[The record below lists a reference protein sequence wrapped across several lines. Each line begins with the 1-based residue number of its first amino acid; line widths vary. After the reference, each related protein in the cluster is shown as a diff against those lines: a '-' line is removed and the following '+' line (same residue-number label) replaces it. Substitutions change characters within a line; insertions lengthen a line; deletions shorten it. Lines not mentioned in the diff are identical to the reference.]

1 MKTFG
6 NLYSS
11 IISFENLLL
20 ASQKARKGKRFKESC
35 SRFEFNLERELFLLQ
50 QELTD
55 MTYCHGGYRNF
66 FVFDPKQRLIS
77 AAPYRD
83 RVVHHA
89 LCNIVEPIF
98 DRSFIADSYACRK
111 NKGAHA
117 AANRYTKYAR
127 KYRYVLKCDIKK
139 YFHSIDQDILLSII
153 TKKITCPDIIWLIN
167 EIICSRRDT
176 ASLVYFPGDTL
187 FTPLLRQNGIP
198 IGNLTS
204 QFFANVY
211 LDGFDHFVKQTLR
224 LPYIRYVDDFVAF
237 AESKEQLN
245 EAKEQMN
252 SYLDR
257 LRLKMHENKS
267 RVYRVTDGVRF
278 LGYRMF
284 PDHRLLDKGNVLR
297 MRRKMKKLSDGF
309 RDGEIAFST
318 VHQSIQSW
326 VGHAA
331 HADTWKIRGK
341 VLGSVVFQRGDAGE
355 ASGRFV
361 EQQP

>member
-1 MKTFG
+1 MKTFK
-6 NLYSS
+6 NLYPD

-20 ASQKARKGKRFKESC
+20 ASRKARKGKRFKESC
-35 SRFEFNLERELFLLQ
+35 SRFEFNLEGELLSLQ
-50 QELTD
+50 QELTE
-55 MTYCHGGYRNF
+55 MTYCHGGYRDF
-66 FVFDPKQRLIS
+66 FIFDPKQRLIS

-98 DRSFIADSYACRK
+98 DRSFISDSYACRK

-117 AANRYTKYAR
+117 AVNRYTRYAR

-139 YFHSIDQDILLSII
+139 YFSSIDQEILYSIL
-153 TKKITCPDIIWLIN
+153 TRKIKCPNTIWLLN
-167 EIICSRRDT
+167 EILCSRRDT
-176 ASLVYFPGDTL
+176 SNLVYFPGDSL
-187 FTPLLRQNGIP
+187 FTPMQRKKGIP

-211 LDGFDHFVKQTLR
+211 LDGFDHFVKETLR

-237 AESKEQLN
+237 ADCKYQLK

-252 SYLDR
+252 GYLDT
-257 LRLKMHENKS
+257 LRLKMHPNKS

-297 MRRKMKKLSDGF
+297 MRRKLKILSDGYNEGTVSF
-309 RDGEIAFST
+309 AT

-331 HADTWKIRGK
+331 HADTWKIREK
-341 VLGSVVFQRGDAGE
+341 VLGSVVFQRGDARG

-361 EQQP
+361 EQQS